1 MLFIFSGSAQPASGK
16 NVYQFEPPGLG
27 IDGGLLAAEIAY
39 EHDSPAIDAGI
50 NAGLQC
56 CANQLDHQINASR
69 VMYCLSHVLLS
80 MVDHH
85 VGSQAAHVPAFLVVA
100 RRFSYPPAFMPD
112 KLDRH

>member
-1 MLFIFSGSAQPASGK
+1 MLFIFSGSAQHASVK

-39 EHDSPAIDAGI
+39 EHDSPTIDAGI

-56 CANQLDHQINASR
+56 CANQLDHQVNAAR
-69 VMYCLSHVLLS
+69 VMYYLPHVRLS

-85 VGSQAAHVPAFLVVA
+85 VS
-100 RRFSYPPAFMPD
+100 PPAARPRCFRALARPVS
-112 KLDRH
+112 